1 MDEKSLGERFCSLW
15 QACAGAD
22 AGVVWQKLQQH
33 YTEPHRHYHTLE
45 HLAHCLRELD
55 IAKDH
60 VVEFSAT
67 EMAIW
72 FHDIIYQPQSKK
84 GENETQSN
92 ELFIEW
98 HNSTSND
105 DKEQQ
110 EVSQII
116 LATIDHKPVADCPKS
131 ELFLD
136 LDLSVLGWNP

>member
-1 MDEKSLGERFCSLW
+1 MEVENAPLFVDDVWKQKIVDLFNEDQRYYHNYFHIKRLLAEYSTY
-15 QACAGAD
+15 QPIAD
-22 AGVVWQKLQQH
+22 PVIEQ
-33 YTEPHRHYHTLE
+33 
-45 HLAHCLRELD
+45 
-55 IAKDH
+55 
-60 VVEFSAT
+60 
-67 EMAIW
+67 AIW

-84 GENETQSN
+84 GDNETQSN
-92 ELFIEW
+92 ELYIEW

-116 LATIDHKPVADCPKS
+116 LATIDHKPVADCPKC